1 MIILI
6 YFCTLK
12 HNIMGYTH
20 YYTYKPKVGDDIN
33 FKEVLRE
40 VKILKRNLPEHSTT
54 AGANYSEY
62 PITLRNGMGKGLPE
76 ITEELIRFNGDESKG
91 LDHETFV
98 FKFKE
103 EEQGDFC
110 KTARKPYDMF
120 VCLCLIS
127 LANNLEG
134 FTFSSDG
141 DEEDWEPAF
150 KFYEQHIGEN
160 KAQLV
165 W

>member
-1 MIILI
+1 
-6 YFCTLK
+6 
-12 HNIMGYTH
+12 MGYTH
-20 YYTYKPKVGDDIN
+20 YYTYKPKVGDN
-33 FKEVLRE
+33 FKFKNVLTE
-40 VKILKRNLPEHSTT
+40 IKLLKRNLPENSPT
-54 AGANYSEY
+54 AGGCYGEY
-62 PITLRNGMGKGLPE
+62 PITIRDGVGKGQPE
-76 ITEELIRFNGDESKG
+76 ITEEIIRFNGDASQSM
-91 LDHETFV
+91 DYETFV

-103 EEQGDFC
+103 EEQNDFC

-150 KFYEQHIGEN
+150 KFYEQHIGKN
-160 KAQLV
+160 KAELI